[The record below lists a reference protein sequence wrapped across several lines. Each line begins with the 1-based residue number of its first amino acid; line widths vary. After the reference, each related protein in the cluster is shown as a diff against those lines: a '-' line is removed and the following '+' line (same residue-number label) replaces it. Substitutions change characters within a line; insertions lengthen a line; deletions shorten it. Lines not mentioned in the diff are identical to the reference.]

1 MLSGSASLVLAS
13 EVTSARPLGRAWAP
27 MSLATPSERL

>member
-1 MLSGSASLVLAS
+1 MVLAS
-13 EVTSARPLGRAWAP
+13 EVMSARPLGRASAP

>member
-1 MLSGSASLVLAS
+1 MVLAS
-13 EVTSARPLGRAWAP
+13 EVMSARPLGRALVP

>member
-1 MLSGSASLVLAS
+1 MVLAS
-13 EVTSARPLGRAWAP
+13 EVMSARPLGRASVP